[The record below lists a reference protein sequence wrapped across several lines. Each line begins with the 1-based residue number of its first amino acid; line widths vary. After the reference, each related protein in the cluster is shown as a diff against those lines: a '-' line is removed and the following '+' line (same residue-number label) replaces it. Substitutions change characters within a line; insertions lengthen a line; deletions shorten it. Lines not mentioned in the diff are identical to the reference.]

1 MLTRVTA
8 TDELRQQLEANLR
21 LNEYLI
27 ANINLLVQIAEAIEK
42 AYSQGNKVLIIG
54 NGGSAADAQ
63 HIAGELVGKYYL
75 HRPPL
80 PAVALTADSC
90 IITAVGNDYKY
101 EDVFV
106 RQIQALT
113 QPGDVVLGISTS
125 GRSKNIIEG
134 LKEARNLGAVTIS
147 FTGRDGQLK
156 DFSAYILEIPSNDT
170 PRIQETYMTAGHM
183 ICYLVEKKMF
193 ANKPI

>member
-90 IITAVGNDYKY
+90 IITAVGNDYRY

-125 GRSKNIIEG
+125 GRSKNIIEA

-156 DFSAYILEIPSNDT
+156 DLSDYILEIPSIDT
-170 PRIQETYMTAGHM
+170 PRIQETYMIAGHM

-193 ANKPI
+193 GSS

>member
-1 MLTRVTA
+1 MTSRVSTKN
-8 TDELRQQLEANLR
+8 ELRQQLEVNIQ
-21 LNEYLI
+21 LNEHLI
-27 ANINLLVQIAEAIEK
+27 ANINLLVQIAEVIEN
-42 AYSQGNKVLIIG
+42 AYSEGHKVLIIG

-80 PAVALTADSC
+80 PAIALTANSC
-90 IITAVGNDYKY
+90 VITAVGNDYKY

-113 QPGDVVLGISTS
+113 RPGDVVLGISTS
-125 GRSKNIIEG
+125 GKSQNIIEA

-147 FTGRDGQLK
+147 FTGLDGQLK
-156 DFSAYILEIPSNDT
+156 DFSDYILEIPSKDT
-170 PRIQETYMTAGHM
+170 PRIQEAYMTAGHI
-183 ICYLVEKKMF
+183 ICYLVEKTLFGKS
-193 ANKPI
+193 